1 MTLLICENRHL
12 IIMHGFN
19 FKMIRKIISFVSTVL
34 FSITAQAQQFPENV
48 INQDISDAKRGMPI
62 HLDRIAPGQS
72 VTVEFSRLPI
82 YIYRRTPAEILA
94 LNTIQRDSLG
104 DTDNAK
110 FRASV
115 KRQFSSTTA
124 VVWANLL
131 LQAETIAN
139 RKPTRSVDESILVV
153 SAAAPTSGCMLAL
166 TNPQEKRKGA
176 LFKDPCTGHIFD
188 LAGRAFKGSGRFN
201 LAVPPYSVAG
211 STLTLKALGNG
222 DLDKP
227 PFSKQEIYQTQ
238 NATKLLISAAL
249 YNDMESIKAAIKQG
263 ADINY
268 FRIGEGSPMD
278 AAIAGSS
285 IQVIKFMLQ
294 NGAKPTPNSE
304 TLARALERQDVLK
317 LLNP

>member
-1 MTLLICENRHL
+1 
-12 IIMHGFN
+12 
-19 FKMIRKIISFVSTVL
+19 MIKKIILLASIVL
-34 FSITAQAQQFPENV
+34 FSLAAQAQQFPENV
-48 INQDISDAKRGMPI
+48 IIQDIAIAKQGKKVPLER
-62 HLDRIAPGQS
+62 LAPGELI
-72 VTVEFSRLPI
+72 TVEFSRLPI
-82 YIYRRTPAEILA
+82 YIYKRTPADILT
-94 LNTIQRDSLG
+94 LKTSQRDSLA
-104 DTDNAK
+104 DPDSEN

-115 KRQFSSTTA
+115 KRQFSSSAT

-131 LQAETIAN
+131 LQAETIAA
-139 RKPTRSVDESILVV
+139 RKPSRSVDESILVV
-153 SAAAPTSGCMLAL
+153 SAAAPTSGCMLAI

-176 LFKDPCTGHIFD
+176 LFKDPCTGHMFD
-188 LAGRAFKGSGRFN
+188 SAGRAFKGSGTFN

-222 DLDKP
+222 ALDKP
-227 PFSKQEIYQTQ
+227 PFSKQEMYQTQ

-304 TLARALERQDVLK
+304 ALARALERQDVLK
-317 LLNP
+317 LLTPQLN